1 MAGAQVYGVLPAATM
16 FMVYYSKISTIFDK
30 KALFYVTA
38 APFMVR
44 PAPHDA
50 KPLGPR
56 PRPRPLTPG
65 DATGVLC
72 AVRVGTLPQPRDYP
86 LPDPGRSRRALQ
98 VKPRPGATG
107 CEPDRAPAPARGPAP
122 VCAAPPVR
130 LALLLRPVAEA
141 GAAVRRYGVALLC
154 NWSYSL
160 FYIVSELWGSVGVSV
175 LFWQL
180 ANDIIP
186 VWQAQRFYPLFGQ
199 LANIAPI
206 CAGQTVAY
214 FAKVWPAPRPC
225 PISTG

>member
-1 MAGAQVYGVLPAATM
+1 M
-16 FMVYYSKISTIFDK
+16 
-30 KALFYVTA
+30 
-38 APFMVR
+38 
-44 PAPHDA
+44 
-50 KPLGPR
+50 
-56 PRPRPLTPG
+56 
-65 DATGVLC
+65 
-72 AVRVGTLPQPRDYP
+72 
-86 LPDPGRSRRALQ
+86 
-98 VKPRPGATG
+98 
-107 CEPDRAPAPARGPAP
+107 
-122 VCAAPPVR
+122 
-130 LALLLRPVAEA
+130 
-141 GAAVRRYGVALLC
+141 RRYGVALLC

>member
-1 MAGAQVYGVLPAATM
+1 M
-16 FMVYYSKISTIFDK
+16 
-30 KALFYVTA
+30 
-38 APFMVR
+38 
-44 PAPHDA
+44 
-50 KPLGPR
+50 
-56 PRPRPLTPG
+56 
-65 DATGVLC
+65 
-72 AVRVGTLPQPRDYP
+72 
-86 LPDPGRSRRALQ
+86 
-98 VKPRPGATG
+98 
-107 CEPDRAPAPARGPAP
+107 
-122 VCAAPPVR
+122 
-130 LALLLRPVAEA
+130 
-141 GAAVRRYGVALLC
+141 RRYGVALLC

-225 PISTG
+225 PISTGVRDAACPLSTRGGGGGGGGGGGLDLGFRPLRQRPACCAPVLTWGGAAADVA